1 MRPLNVL
8 VATTLFS
15 SALYF
20 LGKLQEMSTG
30 ELLGVPR
37 EHRVYEEAIAK
48 PAPLQETPPPPTEA
62 RVTERA
68 PAIEA
73 EIEEVEWSDM
83 QHDFIEALRQHL
95 ADRLRDESDDVI
107 QRYLNRKK
115 EFATVFTS
123 LIQERD
129 EEMRAEDDGATVTVL
144 NKERF
149 TELSDRIDAIQQQY
163 EQDLREIFGDQYDTV
178 LELKNNFNEDTHVYS
193 EQGAHVQVML

>member
-20 LGKLQEMSTG
+20 LGELKKMSTD

-37 EHRVYEEAIAK
+37 EHRIYEEAIAK
-48 PAPLQETPPPPTEA
+48 PAPLQETPPPAAQA
-62 RVTERA
+62 RVTNRT

-129 EEMRAEDDGATVTVL
+129 EEMRAEEDGATVTVL